1 MQLKTEEL
9 RYSRLGHA
17 QSRGLELLHIGVT
30 VGLLAMTRRSPTI
43 PLLSMAGVRAR
54 HNALVARKNSTHDG
68 QLVIFGEYGRR
79 RRGVREEEGVID

>member
-1 MQLKTEEL
+1 
-9 RYSRLGHA
+9 
-17 QSRGLELLHIGVT
+17 
-30 VGLLAMTRRSPTI
+30 
-43 PLLSMAGVRAR
+43 MAGVRAR